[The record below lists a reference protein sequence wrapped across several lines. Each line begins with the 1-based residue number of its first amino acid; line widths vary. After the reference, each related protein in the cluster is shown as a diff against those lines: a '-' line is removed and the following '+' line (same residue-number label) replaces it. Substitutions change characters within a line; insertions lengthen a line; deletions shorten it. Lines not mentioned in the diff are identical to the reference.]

1 MSSFFY
7 GRLAFGNLKKNGRLY
22 LPYILAAVG
31 IGAMYYIMVA
41 LTGDEG
47 IEKMPGGGDLKMI
60 MGLGCG
66 VILIFAV
73 IFLFYT
79 NSFLM
84 KRRKKEF
91 GLFHILGME
100 KKHIGRM
107 MFWETCM
114 VGLISIAGGL
124 AGGILLYKLVVLVLL
139 RITGLEVP
147 FGFTVSKAGIGNV
160 AVCFAAVFGMTLV
173 YNLFQVQRA
182 NAIELLH
189 SASQG
194 EREPRTRWILAVLG
208 ILALGLGYGIAIVT
222 KNPMEALLLFFV
234 AVILVVIGTYFLFTA
249 ASIAVLKIMR
259 KNKKYFYRTK
269 HFISV
274 SGMIYRMKQNAVGL
288 ANICILSTMVLVMVS
303 GTVALY
309 AGVDDIINNRYPKDI
324 SFTGYGDMSGEEKA
338 DLKGMFQQAAEE
350 TGLAAED
357 FVEYTALSV
366 SAWKSGEKMQIQKP
380 GTVTPEGELVIL
392 ELITLEEYN
401 KLAGQQQELAEDE
414 ILVSVRQGTEGDA
427 AYCINGRNF
436 RIKKY
441 LKDLEL
447 EGLDSNVVYDGYFV
461 VVRDTQVLEE
471 LNEMQREVYG
481 GVASIADYC
490 VYADLSGT
498 EEQIKECA
506 GRLEGLIE
514 AYNQQRAEEEH
525 LSVRLDVKEEQREGF
540 MIFCGGF
547 LFLGIFLG
555 FVFLMAT
562 VLIIYYKQIS
572 EGYEDK
578 ERFEIMQKVGM
589 SPREVKASIHSQI
602 LKVFFLPLVMACV
615 HLTMAFPMMNRLLLM
630 FNMKTPGLFAVCT
643 VSVVGVFAV
652 IYGIVFGITARAY
665 YRIVGEKR

>member
-47 IEKMPGGGDLKMI
+47 IEKMPGAGDLKMI

-147 FGFTVSKAGIGNV
+147 FGFTVSKAGIANV
-160 AVCFAAVFGMTLV
+160 AVCFAVVFGMTLV
-173 YNLFQVQRA
+173 YNLFQVQKA

-194 EREPRTRWILAVLG
+194 EREPRTRWILAILG

-222 KNPMEALLLFFV
+222 ENPVEALLLFFV

-324 SFTGYGDMSGEEKA
+324 SFTGYGNMSEEEKA
-338 DLKGMFQQAAEE
+338 SLKGMFQQAAEE
-350 TGLAAED
+350 TGLAVED
-357 FVEYTALSV
+357 SVEYTALSI
-366 SAWKSGEKMQIQKP
+366 SAWKSGENMQIQKP
-380 GTVTPEGELVIL
+380 GTITPEGKLVIL

-401 KLAGQQQELAEDE
+401 RLSGQQQELAEDE
-414 ILVSVRQGTEGDA
+414 ILVSVRQGAEGDA

-436 RIKKY
+436 RIKEY
-441 LKDLEL
+441 LKDLAL
-447 EGLDSNVVYDGYFV
+447 EGLDSNVVYDGYFL
-461 VVRDTQVLEE
+461 VVRDTQVMEE

-481 GVASIADYC
+481 DVASTADYC

-506 GRLEGLIE
+506 GRMDELIE

-525 LSVRLDVKEEQREGF
+525 LSVRLNVREEQRDGF

-589 SPREVKASIHSQI
+589 SPREVKAAIHSQI

-630 FNMKTPGLFAVCT
+630 FNMKNPGLFAVCT